1 MSLREF
7 ASSLSDNGGLGVSH
21 ATVGKYEQGTRVPAD
36 YAAVVAEVFDVP
48 LDWLLLGE
56 GPTKPVREPAL
67 KRALGQIAEAIED
80 LQALPS
86 AVRSQIDEF
95 FNDTPE
101 LFAILSPAGQIMRVN
116 PQWHL
121 LLGYRQE
128 ELIGRPLTDLVDASD
143 QPFLEEEIAR
153 TLEGDRARVCLIR
166 VRAQKG
172 GVRWLSWIAGW
183 TGSVIVSA
191 ARDVTD
197 EHEARAKEHLLRVA
211 VEQSA
216 DCMMITDRH
225 GTIQYVN
232 GAFER
237 ITGFAVD
244 EATGKTPRILKSGRH
259 EPGFYQR
266 LWTTIESGKVFRGV
280 IVNRRK
286 SGELYE
292 DDRTIAPVRGPRGEI
307 THFVSTGRDL
317 TRPR

>member
-1 MSLREF
+1 MSLRDF
-7 ASSLSDNGGLGVSH
+7 ASSLSEGAGLEVSH
-21 ATVGKYEQGTRVPAD
+21 ATVAKYERDTRVPAD
-36 YAAVVAEVFDVP
+36 YAAAVAEVFDVA
-48 LDWLLLGE
+48 LEWLLLGE
-56 GPTKPVREPAL
+56 GPMKTVREPAL
-67 KRALGQIAEAIED
+67 RRALGQIADAIED
-80 LQALPS
+80 LHALPS
-86 AVRSQIDEF
+86 GVRSQIDGF

-121 LLGYRQE
+121 LLGYRQD

-143 QPFLEEEIAR
+143 QPFLNEEIAR

-166 VRAQKG
+166 VRAQDG
-172 GVRWLSWIAGW
+172 SIRWLSWIAGW
-183 TGSVIVSA
+183 TGGVIVSA

-211 VEQSA
+211 IEQSD
-216 DCMMITDRH
+216 DCVMITDRD

-232 GAFER
+232 RAFER
-237 ITGFAVD
+237 VTGYAAD
-244 EATGKTPRILKSGRH
+244 EANDKTPRILKSGRH
-259 EPGFYQR
+259 APGFYER
-266 LWTTIESGKVFRGV
+266 LWMTIESGEVFRGV

-292 DDRTIAPVRGPRGEI
+292 DDRTISPVRGPRGEI

-317 TRPR
+317 TRAR